1 MKWDK
6 AYHLVHKL
14 AVYLFCIY
22 RIWIRKTGGWKK
34 KKFSREV
41 LVINVHHLGD
51 SALFLDCL
59 RALCKYY
66 AEERGYRVRVAGNRE
81 NLAYYKAF
89 GNCRVEE
96 YIALDERYGIK
107 EYRFGIGG
115 FRQAYQY
122 LNTLKAEVVAVP
134 FYNIY
139 GILLSACVE
148 SNNQYIVQDPEDR
161 LSGSRIYRYICGRAG
176 NHVIMRGKWNE
187 MWLTSYRNLLREMGI
202 RDYRSKIGRIEAGAI
217 GDPGV
222 RDACRELGEFC
233 VIVPGAKEDARRW
246 EVYKFA
252 EVIRMINKEMGLGVV
267 LAGAKGEAGIGEE
280 LERACKGE
288 GRLVNLTGK
297 TGFNDLAA
305 VIAGS
310 RFVFGN
316 DTGTIHIAAA
326 LGIPSLYVMSHKD
339 VGKCQ
344 PYELDET
351 VCSDRIP
358 EGIWSREKPLCA
370 GCRINSE
377 AGGRNNIKWP
387 DERCRRSVCA
397 GGPFYCLSA
406 IEAEQVKRKLRRK
419 WEEWQKE
426 RKE

>member
-6 AYHLVHKL
+6 VYHLVHKL

-41 LVINVHHLGD
+41 LVIDVHHLGE
-51 SALFLDCL
+51 SVLFLDCL
-59 RALCKYY
+59 RTLCQYY
-66 AEERGYRVRVAGNRE
+66 AEEKGYRVRVAGNRE

-96 YIALDERYGIK
+96 YIALDERYGISEQDFRAGRFRK
-107 EYRFGIGG
+107 AYR
-115 FRQAYQY
+115 Y
-122 LNTLKAEVVAVP
+122 LNALKAEVVAVP
-134 FYNIY
+134 FYSIY

-148 SNNQYIVQDPEDR
+148 SGHQYMIQDPEDR
-161 LSGSRIYRYICGRAG
+161 LSGSRMYRYIYGQAG
-176 NHVIMRGKWNE
+176 DHIVMRKKWDE
-187 MWLTSYRNLLREMGI
+187 MWFTSYRNLLLEMGI
-202 RDYRSKIGRIEAGAI
+202 EDYRSKIGRIEAGEI
-217 GDPGV
+217 EDREV
-222 RDACRELGEFC
+222 REACGKLGEFC
-233 VIVPGAKEDARRW
+233 VIVPGSKEDARRW
-246 EVYKFA
+246 EIGKFA
-252 EVIRMINKEMGLGVV
+252 EVIRLIDEEMGLGVV
-267 LAGAKGEAGIGEE
+267 LAGSKGEAGIGEE
-280 LERACKGE
+280 LELACKG
-288 GRLVNLTGK
+288 RKKLVNLIGK
-297 TGFNDLAA
+297 TGLSDLAA

-326 LGIPSLYVMSHKD
+326 LGVPSLYVMGYKD

-358 EGIWSREKPLCA
+358 EGIWSGEKPLCA

-377 AGGRNNIKWP
+377 QGGRNKIKWP